1 MAEGGHQLAR
11 IRDQLVTAV
20 KPGITTA
27 ELDKLA
33 DALITQSGGQASF
46 KMVPGYHW
54 ATCMNINQVVVHG
67 IPNSQKLKTGDVVGI
82 DVGLFWKGFHT
93 DTSTTVAVGSPTPSI
108 QKFLDTGN
116 RALDRAISMAK
127 PGRRTQDLSL
137 AMQQTVETAGYSA
150 VRALTGHGIG
160 RQLHEEPA
168 IPCFVVGAYATSPKL
183 VPGMVLAIEIMYNQG
198 TSEVVYQNADGWTIA
213 TADGKISGLFEETV
227 VVTKTQP
234 VIITTA

>member
-1 MAEGGHQLAR
+1 MTDGGHKLAL
-11 IRDQLVTAV
+11 IRNKLVAAV

-33 DALITQSGGQASF
+33 DKLISQAGGQASF

-54 ATCMNINQVVVHG
+54 ATCMNINQAVVHG
-67 IPNSQKLKTGDVVGI
+67 IPSPQKLKIGDVVGI

-93 DTSTTVAVGSPTPSI
+93 DTSITVAVGSPTLSI
-108 QKFLDTGN
+108 QKFLDTGKK
-116 RALDRAISMAK
+116 ALNKAILLTR
-127 PGRRTQDLSL
+127 PGRRIADLSRG
-137 AMQQTVETAGYSA
+137 MQQTVETAGFSA

-168 IPCFVVGAYATSPKL
+168 IPCFVVGSYSTSPKL

-213 TADGKISGLFEETV
+213 TADGKMSGLFEETV
-227 VVTKTQP
+227 VVTKTRP